1 MLRLHGLVSSSVW
14 GSYSKTIVILYFDVN
29 KVLRQASHR
38 KVCHSDS
45 ALGFRTVGVW
55 MWIGIADRNSGKASG
70 HGLPGLARIE
80 DRWFRKSVVQVAEQF
95 PTNIFPGTPVG

>member
-1 MLRLHGLVSSSVW
+1 M
-14 GSYSKTIVILYFDVN
+14 ILYFDVN

-70 HGLPGLARIE
+70 MGCPDLPVLRIGGFGNQSY
-80 DRWFRKSVVQVAEQF
+80 RL
-95 PTNIFPGTPVG
+95 PTNFQQTSSLALQLGKICFDPHRLVRDPLVVNLC